1 MTSTKAPSSDCPLPM
16 GERRKA
22 EVVLEHVFEVA
33 GEPVGTRSE
42 PRYYAAFDDL
52 YVALNVLRPA
62 TTMPSTMPTTA
73 PTLAS
78 AQVSAAPHPTTAP
91 ATQRMSLVA
100 IVKQKEWTV
109 DVVAVTGVDVEALN
123 AEATAQQQKLTQA
136 DARVTTAKAAY
147 NKVSG
152 EFTVQTSTDRFGN
165 VHQQNIYND
174 AAIAQASSD
183 LRKATEEQRA
193 IKQALAQLDRQKATA
208 RNKRTITGR
217 LPDGTICEVDIETQ
231 PMAVV
236 ADTMAAGGK
245 YVIAGLAQ
253 VTEGVVHIK
262 PRTMMPAP

>member
-1 MTSTKAPSSDCPLPM
+1 ASGKTFYTCDRPIAGTSIGHVMRVNWPDQVIYEYPAAQGGSKVIYKSAPLPR
-16 GERRKA
+16 GDIE
-22 EVVLEHVFEVA
+22 
-33 GEPVGTRSE
+33 
-42 PRYYAAFDDL
+42 
-52 YVALNVLRPA
+52 VALNVLRPA

-165 VHQQNIYND
+165 V
-174 AAIAQASSD
+174 
-183 LRKATEEQRA
+183 
-193 IKQALAQLDRQKATA
+193 
-208 RNKRTITGR
+208 
-217 LPDGTICEVDIETQ
+217 
-231 PMAVV
+231 
-236 ADTMAAGGK
+236 
-245 YVIAGLAQ
+245 
-253 VTEGVVHIK
+253 
-262 PRTMMPAP
+262 